1 MDSQFRLEG
10 LAAEVQNVGVQG
22 GDMQQKMAELIEQ
35 HDLSGN
41 EIRRIAEMAN
51 RGTQMQ
57 LMKVAVDKRFVF
69 KLVDPAPLVERA
81 EKAARDSR
89 FVGSG
94 LAKTAAVINEAG
106 GDPFAPLP
114 APAATPQTLSI
125 YAEPLTDKYAH
136 DLSMREF
143 NEILFKL
150 NKEHEDFT
158 LSKSAGLAEKAAA
171 FSKANDAFDRVVQSA
186 ADMTMSGAVTLPSM
200 YYAMMAAISG
210 STVPANVVN
219 TTDKF
224 FLLVIDELL
233 KRGISKARMGFKWQG
248 DLAAIDKLSA
258 EDLLA
263 LCKRSCGVP
272 YEGEITMASQKTA
285 QVYLQTIDYVNPN
298 IPKNQMPYE
307 EAAKFLGVRP
317 SIVEDGL
324 PSFMLD
330 DKYNGNTPK
339 GKPVVMNGD
348 SEFIIAVKD
357 LVGEQQRIMKLHNA
371 DEYLGL
377 MLKQIQQAITGVS
390 KARDEAAAKFAAME
404 AEEKKAFLAPALA
417 GARALAGKAMG
428 ALTSPKGQA
437 AIGLGTMGAAL
448 APMVVPSADTR
459 AQQKMMKQQAQPQ
472 PA

>member
-1 MDSQFRLEG
+1 MDQSYRLEG
-10 LAAEVQNVGVQG
+10 LAAQVQNVGVQG
-22 GDMQQKMAELIEQ
+22 GDMQQKLAELVDQ

-51 RGTQMQ
+51 RGTQVQ
-57 LMKVAVDKRFVF
+57 LMKTAEEKRFIF
-69 KLVDPAPLVERA
+69 KLIDPAPLVELA
-81 EKAARDSR
+81 EKAAKDSR
-89 FVGSG
+89 FITGG
-94 LAKTAAVINEAG
+94 LAKTAMLISEAG

-114 APAATPQTLSI
+114 APSATSKTLSI
-125 YAEPLTDKYAH
+125 YAEPLSDKYAH

-143 NEILFKL
+143 GELLHKL
-150 NKEHEDFT
+150 QAQHSTYT
-158 LSKSAGLAEKAAA
+158 LSKSAALQEKSAAYAAA
-171 FSKANDAFDRVVQSA
+171 GSAFDRVVQSA
-186 ADMTMSGAVTLPSM
+186 ADMTMSGAVPLPAM

-210 STVPANVVN
+210 STVPAHVVKS
-219 TTDKF
+219 TDQF

-248 DLAAIDKLSA
+248 DIEAINKLSA

-263 LCKRSCGVP
+263 LCKRACGRP
-272 YEGEITMASQKTA
+272 YEGDITMETQKSA
-285 QVYLQTIDYVNPN
+285 QVYLQTVNYVNPN
-298 IPKNQMPYE
+298 LAKNQPYE
-307 EAAKFLGVRP
+307 EAAKFLNVRP
-317 SIVEDGL
+317 SIVDHAV

-357 LVGEQQRIMKLHNA
+357 LVGEQQRLVKLHNS

-377 MLKQIQQAITGVS
+377 KIKEIEHAISDIS
-390 KARDEAAAKFAAME
+390 KSRDEVQTKFAVAE
-404 AEEKKAFLAPALA
+404 AAEKAAFLAPAIA

-437 AIGLGTMGAAL
+437 ALGLGTMAAAA
-448 APMVVPSADTR
+448 APIVVPSADTR
-459 AQQKMMKQQAQPQ
+459 AQQKMMKQQQPQ
-472 PA
+472 PAA